1 MKTLLRRLSPAQR
14 AVLVL
19 YGLLAVLTLL
29 APPETRADECY
40 SDLPG
45 LGAHDCFDDP
55 LNAQDCMRTPGPS
68 KVITIIFSGLPAVSV
83 IAPNLTGGT
92 SGAQPPLTDDAP
104 SEQPD
109 EEPPT
114 RYVVQVSSQKVTVKP
129 EEEAGLALKAWKT
142 VGGAPWTPAP
152 EVQIRLSFSS
162 PDPSV
167 RVSPQEGSGEMRAR
181 ISVDEDAVAGVRT
194 LTVIGTAPEAQ
205 TSAEIQVDVQT
216 SPYRLKT
223 SADRFEIT
231 VGETVELDVRA
242 QTRRDD
248 GVWEDEP
255 DARIRP
261 WLPTERDY
269 FEWSPPPP
277 YSKGNNELYGHVVMR
292 ITAVDAE
299 KPSELCFL
307 DFTCIFPDDTEVD
320 KRVEIVLK
328 DAEYEVEF
336 L

>member
-1 MKTLLRRLSPAQR
+1 VKTLLRRLSPAQK

-19 YGLLAVLTLL
+19 YGLFAVLTFL
-29 APPETRADECY
+29 APPASRAEECH

-45 LGAHDCFDDP
+45 LGTHDCFDDP

-92 SGAQPPLTDDAP
+92 SGAQPPLGDDTP
-104 SEQPD
+104 PEQAD

-129 EEEAGLALKAWKT
+129 EEEASLALKAWKT

-152 EVQIRLSFSS
+152 EVQIRLAFSS

-167 RVSPQEGSGEMRAR
+167 RVSPQEGSGEMRAT
-181 ISVDEDAVAGVRT
+181 ISIDENARAGFRT
-194 LTVIGTAPEAQ
+194 LTVIGIAPEAQ
-205 TSAEIQVDVQT
+205 TSAEVQVDVQT
-216 SPYRLKT
+216 EPYRLKT

-242 QTRRDD
+242 QTRRDM
-248 GVWEDEP
+248 GGRAGRP
-255 DARIRP
+255 DPPVAADRAGLLRVVA
-261 WLPTERDY
+261 PTSLLEGKQRA
-269 FEWSPPPP
+269 
-277 YSKGNNELYGHVVMR
+277 LRTRGHAHHGR
-292 ITAVDAE
+292 RRRKIE
-299 KPSELCFL
+299 
-307 DFTCIFPDDTEVD
+307 
-320 KRVEIVLK
+320 
-328 DAEYEVEF
+328 
-336 L
+336 